1 MENNFTTARY
11 SSYLI
16 DLGLPVD
23 TADCYYNKLGALS
36 VIPEYSNFSNF
47 CDKTDIPCWSVG
59 RLIEIYNKCIND
71 TKDSISI
78 PKNHIVLQEVLIE
91 FFGALQ
97 YKWLDFSKLND

>member
-1 MENNFTTARY
+1 MENNFTTPEY
-11 SSYLI
+11 SKCLM
-16 DLGLPVD
+16 DLGLPPE
-23 TADCYYNKLGALS
+23 TADCMMTGWHEPYLIAVKYNQIGQFNENY
-36 VIPEYSNFSNF
+36 V
-47 CDKTDIPCWSVG
+47 PCWSVG

-71 TKDSISI
+71 TKDGITI